1 MSEFVVLLVGVV
13 DAPLGELLVDD
24 DDELDDEEL
33 RVVADELVD
42 DDDDDDESGKDGA
55 TSAVRTDSAHWSIF
69 SNI

>member
-24 DDELDDEEL
+24 DDELDEEL
-33 RVVADELVD
+33 IVVADEELV
-42 DDDDDDESGKDGA
+42 DDDDDESGKDGA